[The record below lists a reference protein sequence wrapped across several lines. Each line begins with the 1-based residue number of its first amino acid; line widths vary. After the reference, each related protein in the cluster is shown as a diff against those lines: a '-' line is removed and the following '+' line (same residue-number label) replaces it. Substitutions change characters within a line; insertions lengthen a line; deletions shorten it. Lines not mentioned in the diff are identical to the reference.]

1 MSIAPSESNS
11 TPQAQ
16 SIIAFLP
23 ALVELKTY
31 SLSKF
36 RCDLF
41 AGLTVAAVAVPQA
54 MAYATIFGIPVQY
67 GLYTAIV
74 MTAVGALFDAS
85 KHLINGPTNA
95 ISIAM
100 LSALAVVPDE
110 QRIAAAI
117 MMALLI
123 GVIQVSITLF
133 RLGDL
138 SRYISSGV
146 IVGFTCG
153 ASILLL
159 LDQTKNVLGL
169 VYKANPHD
177 HFIKRFYLTMLN
189 GGPIHW
195 PTVMLTALT
204 IVVVLICR
212 WINRK
217 LRLGLPELLLGIVVA
232 GFVVWRLGLDAK
244 DSGVACVGEVPAAL
258 PSFQWPIL
266 DWALIT
272 ELASSATAVAFLGLL
287 EAIAMVKS
295 LAAKSGQ
302 KVDVNQQCLSEGLAN
317 IAGSFFQCF
326 PGSGSLTRS
335 YINFASGAATQWS
348 GVVSAVGV
356 AFTIVSLGSLAAYVP
371 KASLAGVLVLTAM
384 RMVEISAIRFHWKAT
399 NFDRIILVATAV
411 SAVLISIEFCILIGV
426 LLSFL
431 LYVPRAGR
439 IHLTELKITV
449 DRKVRELKTDDSRC
463 DYFRIY
469 NLEGELFFGCAPQ
482 FENLL
487 EQITTVSNQDV
498 AVILL
503 RTKRLHNPDAMCLEI
518 LQKWV
523 ARMRQQG
530 TTILLSGVRPDLQCS
545 LGNLGIDKLIGLEN
559 IFPESQELYWST
571 IQAMQRGYE
580 ILGVR
585 RCPTCPKQV
594 PGSEWSYEI

>member
-1 MSIAPSESNS
+1 MGIDSSKLNPASKF
-11 TPQAQ
+11 Q
-16 SIIAFLP
+16 SMIAFVP

-31 SLSKF
+31 SLKKF

-41 AGLTVAAVAVPQA
+41 AGLTVAAVSVPQA
-54 MAYATIFGIPVQY
+54 MAYATIFGMPVQY

-85 KHLINGPTNA
+85 RHLINGPTNA

-100 LSALAVVPDE
+100 LSALAIVPED

-138 SRYISSGV
+138 SRYISSAV

-153 ASILLL
+153 ASVLLL

-169 VYKANPHD
+169 VYKADPHD
-177 HFIKRFYLTMLN
+177 HFVKRFYQTLLY

-195 PTVMLTALT
+195 PTVMLTVLT
-204 IVVVLICR
+204 VIVVLGCR

-217 LRLGLPELLLGIVVA
+217 WKIGLPELLLGISVA
-232 GFVVWRLGLDAK
+232 GCVVWLFNLDAK
-244 DSGVACVGEVPAAL
+244 DSGVALVGEVPAAL
-258 PSFQWPIL
+258 PSFQLPML
-266 DWALIT
+266 DWGLIT
-272 ELASSATAVAFLGLL
+272 NLASSATAVAFLGLL

-302 KVDVNQQCLSEGLAN
+302 KVDINQQCLSEGVAN

-335 YINFASGAATQWS
+335 YINYTSGAMTQWS
-348 GVVSAVGV
+348 GVISAAGV
-356 AFTIVSLGSLAAYVP
+356 AITIVALGPLAAYVP
-371 KASLAGVLVLTAM
+371 KSSLAGVLVLTAL
-384 RMVEISAIRFHWKAT
+384 RMVEIAAVRFHWNAT
-399 NFDRIILVATAV
+399 KFDRVIFLATAL

-431 LYVPRAGR
+431 LYVPRAAR
-439 IHLTELKITV
+439 IWMSELTITA
-449 DRKVRELKTDDSRC
+449 DRKVRELKPDDFRC

-482 FENLL
+482 FEKLL
-487 EQITTVSNQDV
+487 EQITAGTSQNV

-523 ARMRQQG
+523 TETQKRG
-530 TTILLSGVRPDLQCS
+530 TVILLSGVGPDLRLS
-545 LGNLGIDKLIGLEN
+545 LKNLGIDKLIGSEN
-559 IFPESQELYWST
+559 IFQETQELYFST
-571 IQAMQRGYE
+571 VQAMQRGYE
-580 ILGVR
+580 ILGNR
-585 RCPTCPKQV
+585 RCQNCPKQL
-594 PGSEWSYEI
+594 PGSDWSYEI